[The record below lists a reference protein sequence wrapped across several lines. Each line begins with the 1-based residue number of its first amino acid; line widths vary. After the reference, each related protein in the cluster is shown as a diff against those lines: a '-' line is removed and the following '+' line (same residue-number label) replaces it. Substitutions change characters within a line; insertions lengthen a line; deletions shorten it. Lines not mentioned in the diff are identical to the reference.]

1 MTKFVFVTGGV
12 VSSLGKG
19 IAAASL
25 AARDRFSL
33 SPLIPLFAIVPVVAV
48 LLAIRFSPALRQV
61 LSAASL
67 PALIGVQFYRT
78 LGVLFVILMTMGQ
91 LPARFALPAG
101 WGDIAIGLTAPLVA
115 LALARGTRGS
125 RAIATSWNV
134 VGLLDLVVAVGMG
147 TGLLAPYLA
156 PELGPRVQ
164 PAAAMGIFPMFLVPA
179 FAVPVSVLLHLIA
192 LGRLRREVRT
202 RSGRVAVAA

>member
-1 MTKFVFVTGGV
+1 
-12 VSSLGKG
+12 
-19 IAAASL
+19 
-25 AARDRFSL
+25 
-33 SPLIPLFAIVPVVAV
+33 
-48 LLAIRFSPALRQV
+48 
-61 LSAASL
+61 
-67 PALIGVQFYRT
+67 
-78 LGVLFVILMTMGQ
+78 
-91 LPARFALPAG
+91 
-101 WGDIAIGLTAPLVA
+101 
-115 LALARGTRGS
+115 
-125 RAIATSWNV
+125 
-134 VGLLDLVVAVGMG
+134 MG